1 MINFPLLKRKIL
13 NNGALLISL
22 LKLRPLLAIIGEGSI
37 VIDCGANVGDITNQ
51 FAKTGATVYSFEPDP
66 AAFARLEKRFKD
78 LPNVILHQKA
88 VWIENTQIP
97 FFFHEARSGNELEL
111 TVSSSVISNKS
122 NVSNTN
128 KVMVEAIDLVAF
140 IDNLKAQVALIKID
154 VEGAEIEILK
164 QILEKETYK
173 KFDLAVVETHET
185 KIPGHVEEVA
195 KINAILKEKG
205 VENIKLNWI

>member
-1 MINFPLLKRKIL
+1 MISFPLLKRKIL
-13 NNGALLISL
+13 NNGALFISL
-22 LKLRPLLAIIGEGSI
+22 LKLRPLLSKIGKDSI

-66 AAFARLEKRFKD
+66 AAYAKLEKRFKD
-78 LPNVILHQKA
+78 SPNVILHQKA
-88 VWIENTQIP
+88 VWIEETQIP
-97 FFFHEARSGNELEL
+97 FFFHEARTENELEL
-111 TVSSSVISNKS
+111 TVSSSLISNKS

-128 KVMVEAIDLVAF
+128 KVMVDTIDLVAF
-140 IDNLKAQVALIKID
+140 IENLDKRITLIKID

-164 QILEKETYK
+164 HILEKEVYK

-195 KINAILKEKG
+195 KIKVMLEKKG
-205 VENIKLNWI
+205 IENIKLNWI